1 MKINEI
7 VDLITIRN
15 YVANSI
21 NNHSIKRDSVNQL
34 NTTLMLLDKMLV
46 EELISDKFK
55 EKINF
60 KNAEEVVKE
69 VIQTTNIKY
78 NMKPTNKFVTIED
91 GKAEIK

>member
-7 VDLITIRN
+7 VDLIQIRN

-21 NNHSIKRDSVNQL
+21 NNHSLKRDSVNQL
-34 NTTLMLLDKMLV
+34 NTTLILLDKMLV
-46 EELISDKFK
+46 EELTGDKFK

-60 KNAEEVVKE
+60 ENAQEAIKE

-78 NMKPTNKFVTIED
+78 NMKPSNKTVIVEE
-91 GKAEIK
+91 GKAKVT